1 MNQFQHWRRIVPVI
15 TISSLLLSGCNM
27 FGTHSAVEQNQLVR
41 KGGDQLPVIKLSQSN
56 RTPAKTA
63 QEYPLPPEQ
72 LVNHIQQGNYELIYS
87 QTSDQFKHE
96 VSWDAFLDTLQAF
109 TGDEATYTLSYS
121 KQEQSKLRQLWTNV
135 QHHKG
140 IVVVFAEHH
149 PKYPDHTILHMR
161 LGELTPAG
169 DTIQ

>member
-1 MNQFQHWRRIVPVI
+1 MNPLQHWRRIVPVMA
-15 TISSLLLSGCNM
+15 ISSVLLSGCSTP
-27 FGTHSAVEQNQLVR
+27 GIYSTAEQHPPRQ
-41 KGGDQLPVIKLSQSN
+41 KGGDQLAVIKLSQSN
-56 RTPAKTA
+56 LTRVRAA

-72 LVNHIQQGNYELIYS
+72 LANHIQAGNYELIYS
-87 QTSDQFKHE
+87 QTSDQFKRE

-109 TGDEATYTLSYS
+109 TGDGSTYTLSYS
-121 KQEQSKLRQLWTNV
+121 KQEQGKLRQLWTNT

-149 PKYPDHTILHMR
+149 PKYPNHTILHMR
-161 LGELTPAG
+161 VGELTPSG